1 MPVKI
6 YFIFPTPKSNN
17 QSFANAA
24 GKAYIY
30 VCVCIHTHTHTNT
43 QSHYLQLLRLLTEQG
58 HLAKRARV

>member
-30 VCVCIHTHTHTNT
+30 VCVYTHTHTHT
-43 QSHYLQLLRLLTEQG
+43 QSHYLTLLRLLTEQG